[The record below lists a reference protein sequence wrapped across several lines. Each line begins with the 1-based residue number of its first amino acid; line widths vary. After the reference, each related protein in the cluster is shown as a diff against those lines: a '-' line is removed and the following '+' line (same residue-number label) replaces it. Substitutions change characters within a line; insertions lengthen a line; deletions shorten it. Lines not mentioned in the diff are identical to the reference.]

1 MGFDVDKMICGII
14 DGLSHIALFSQ
25 SYLRYFL
32 PEDGDIEDTPNVFL
46 APKPSRPGYPPL
58 LKQVK
63 GSFPLPGRYH
73 FRFKSPLVPGS
84 DREKGA
90 VAIWMDCVDDSEP
103 VPVWQNSIIAKVTR
117 ISLEDDDDVDYAG
130 GEEFTRVESNVS
142 IASGNRPLTANPSA
156 DNSLLGDSFDE
167 PLAPAPSANSSSNSL
182 LDDHL
187 PAHNLGGS
195 LLDMDHLGSAA
206 ATSARST
213 TTSVHH
219 DDFLNMMAAPAP
231 THPPQGGAM
240 PAQHRPQPMQ
250 QPMQQ
255 PMLQPMQHGRPTQQ
269 MGGQYPA
276 QYPPQGQ
283 YAGQGMSQMPTPQQ
297 MQQQQRNMQNGAQQ
311 QRSMQ
316 NGANGQKMSMSGN
329 TLDPLGGLNW
339 NMK

>member
-1 MGFDVDKMICGII
+1 MSKRII
-14 DGLSHIALFSQ
+14 LGGSSHIAFFSI
-25 SYLRYFL
+25 SSFRYFL
-32 PEDGDIEDTPNVFL
+32 PEDGDLEDTPNVFL

-63 GSFPLPGRYH
+63 GSFPLPGSHH

-90 VAIWMDCVDDSEP
+90 VAIWLDCVDDAEP

-117 ISLEDDDDVDYAG
+117 ISLEEDDDVDYT
-130 GEEFTRVESNVS
+130 EEGVFTRSESNV
-142 IASGNRPLTANPSA
+142 SGNRPLTANPSA
-156 DNSLLGDSFDE
+156 DDSLLGDAFDE

-195 LLDMDHLGSAA
+195 LLDMDHIGSLA

-213 TTSVHH
+213 TSSAHH
-219 DDFLNMMAAPAP
+219 DDFLNMMAAPTP

-250 QPMQQ
+250 QPMQ
-255 PMLQPMQHGRPTQQ
+255 HGRPTQQ
-269 MGGQYPA
+269 MGQYPV
-276 QYPPQGQ
+276 QYPPQSQ
-283 YAGQGMSQMPTPQQ
+283 YAGQGITQMPTPQQ
-297 MQQQQRNMQNGAQQ
+297 MQQQRNMQNGAQQQ

>member
-1 MGFDVDKMICGII
+1 M
-14 DGLSHIALFSQ
+14 
-25 SYLRYFL
+25 
-32 PEDGDIEDTPNVFL
+32 T
-46 APKPSRPGYPPL
+46 
-58 LKQVK
+58 
-63 GSFPLPGRYH
+63 
-73 FRFKSPLVPGS
+73 GS

-117 ISLEDDDDVDYAG
+117 INLEDDDVDYAG
-130 GEEFTRVESNVS
+130 GEVFTRAESNIS

-156 DNSLLGDSFDE
+156 DDSLLGDAFDE
-167 PLAPAPSANSSSNSL
+167 PLAPAASATSSANSSSNNL

-187 PAHNLGGS
+187 SSHNSGVS
-195 LLDMDHLGSAA
+195 LLDMDHLGAS
-206 ATSARST
+206 ATSARNT

-219 DDFLNMMAAPAP
+219 DDFLNMMAAPASTHAQP
-231 THPPQGGAM
+231 TNPPQGGAM

-250 QPMQQ
+250 QPMQ
-255 PMLQPMQHGRPTQQ
+255 HGRPTQQ
-269 MGGQYPA
+269 MGGQYPV
-276 QYPPQGQ
+276 QYPSQGQ

-297 MQQQQRNMQNGAQQ
+297 MQQQQQQRNMQNGAQQ

>member
-1 MGFDVDKMICGII
+1 M
-14 DGLSHIALFSQ
+14 
-25 SYLRYFL
+25 
-32 PEDGDIEDTPNVFL
+32 
-46 APKPSRPGYPPL
+46 
-58 LKQVK
+58 
-63 GSFPLPGRYH
+63 
-73 FRFKSPLVPGS
+73 PGS

-117 ISLEDDDDVDYAG
+117 ISLEDDDVDYVG
-130 GEEFTRVESNVS
+130 GEVFTRAESNNVS

-156 DNSLLGDSFDE
+156 DDSLLGDAFDE

-195 LLDMDHLGSAA
+195 LLDMDHLGAS
-206 ATSARST
+206 ATSAKST
-213 TTSVHH
+213 TASVHH

-231 THPPQGGAM
+231 TQPQPTHPSQGGAM

-255 PMLQPMQHGRPTQQ
+255 QPMQHGRPTQQ
-269 MGGQYPA
+269 MGGQYPV

-297 MQQQQRNMQNGAQQ
+297 MQQQQQQQRNMQNGAQQ